1 MTGGLQEQIIGDGG
15 PFGVPLF
22 PTSKAIIGSQQ
33 VPYIYEDRINK
44 DHFLSALDNMYDMGP
59 EERTRLGQLGRE
71 HVLKNYNFD
80 DFQNKWVDLM
90 LKIHQREGSWETRTN
105 YNGIT
110 FKEIA

>member
-1 MTGGLQEQIIGDGG
+1 
-15 PFGVPLF
+15 
-22 PTSKAIIGSQQ
+22 
-33 VPYIYEDRINK
+33 
-44 DHFLSALDNMYDMGP
+44 MGP

-80 DFQNKWVDLM
+80 DFKKRWVDLM
-90 LKIHQREGSWETRTN
+90 LKIHETEGSWETRTN